1 MKTRKLNTRILLCLG
16 IVMVL
21 LSIPL
26 QAQQGNTSFPYT
38 EPEIQGLSSE
48 ALQEL
53 TGTVKKYFEEGM
65 IIGAE
70 LVVIKNRHT
79 VLHEVF
85 GWRDR
90 ENKIPME
97 RNSIFNIRSMTKPIT
112 GAGIHLLIDQRKLKL
127 ESRAAEFLPGFQN
140 EKSRAITIWQ
150 ILTHRSGLPLTI
162 LKAID
167 EFPDLITMGNAIGE
181 RGPQFEPGSKFWY
194 SDAGTDVLGAITEVI
209 SDTTLEA
216 FRQKSILDPL
226 GMKDT
231 FTINKGED
239 PRKERVVSLYAGGVN
254 AWRRFWKASDDP
266 FYPFAWGSQTLYS
279 TPMDYARFLAM
290 WMDDGMISNKRLL
303 SQNAIKEILTPVSI
317 MSTLGSDTPMPT
329 EFRRLRT
336 YYGQMAILYADP
348 SSADS
353 TKPVILSHSGSDGTH
368 AWAWP
373 DHDLMILYF
382 TQSRGQATGIRLEKE
397 IDRLLIHPGE
407 KVEVTEIREEFRP
420 YLGNYTSDFGQRQNT
435 TMKVLVE
442 NGNLAVDIPG
452 QMVFELNEPDAEGFR
467 TFKMT
472 PLVSIGFNEENG
484 KVTAM
489 LLNQTSLLPKKAEPD
504 SILDDVPF
512 EYRPYLGAYTLP
524 IANREF
530 TIFYRDSLLKVD
542 VPNEGQPVLNPPD
555 EKGVWTIR
563 DDDEITLTFD
573 KDSTGRVTVM
583 NLTQLLV
590 IPRGLPV
597 SNLIE
602 EILLSDG
609 LEAAVTKF
617 RVFNKSIPEGYF
629 FNERGFNNL
638 GYKLLGEEK
647 FDEAV
652 AVFKLNVEAYP
663 ESFNVYDSLGEAYMK
678 KGDKELAVQ
687 NYNKSLELNPD
698 NENGK
703 QMLEKL
709 QQE

>member
-1 MKTRKLNTRILLCLG
+1 
-16 IVMVL
+16 
-21 LSIPL
+21 
-26 QAQQGNTSFPYT
+26 
-38 EPEIQGLSSE
+38 
-48 ALQEL
+48 
-53 TGTVKKYFEEGM
+53 
-65 IIGAE
+65 
-70 LVVIKNRHT
+70 
-79 VLHEVF
+79 
-85 GWRDR
+85 
-90 ENKIPME
+90 
-97 RNSIFNIRSMTKPIT
+97 MTKPIT
-112 GAGIHLLIDQRKLKL
+112 GAGIHLLIDQGKLKL

-162 LKAID
+162 LTTAND
-167 EFPDLITMGNAIGE
+167 YPDLIHMGNTIGE
-181 RGPQFEPGSKFWY
+181 QGPQFEPGSKFWY

-216 FRQKSILDPL
+216 FRQTYILGPL

-231 FTINKGED
+231 FTLNKEED

-290 WMDDGMISNKRLL
+290 WMDDGMIGDKRLL

-329 EFRRLRT
+329 EFRGLRT

-373 DHDLMILYF
+373 DLDLMVLYF

-407 KVEVTEIREEFRP
+407 EVEVTEIPEEFRP
-420 YLGNYTSDFGQRQNT
+420 YLGNYTSDLGQRQNT
-435 TMKVLVE
+435 TMKVLVQDE
-442 NGNLAVDIPG
+442 NLSVDIPG
-452 QMVFELNEPDAEGFR
+452 QMVFQLNEPDAEGFR

-484 KVTAM
+484 KVTDM
-489 LLNQTSLLPKKAEPD
+489 LLNQTTQLPKKAEPD
-504 SILDDVPF
+504 SILDEVPQQ
-512 EYRPYLGAYTLP
+512 YRPYLGTYTLP
-524 IANREF
+524 IVNRKF
-530 TIFYRDSLLKVD
+530 TIFYRDSLIKID
-542 VPNEGQPVLNPPD
+542 VPDEGQPVLNPPD

-563 DDDEITLTFD
+563 DDDQITLTFD
-573 KDSTGRVTVM
+573 KDSTGRVSGM
-583 NLTQLLV
+583 NLTQHLV

-617 RVFNKSIPEGYF
+617 QVFKKSVPEGYF
-629 FNERGFNNL
+629 SSESSFNNL

-647 FDEAV
+647 FDEAIV
-652 AVFKLNVEAYP
+652 IFKLNVEAYP

-678 KGDKELAVQ
+678 KGNKELAVQ
-687 NYNKSLELNPD
+687 NYQKSLELNPD